1 MMKLIK
7 INDGYIN
14 ADKIIQIYERPI
26 NPNDSDS
33 ALVTVIE
40 LEGFGTGNTGPY
52 GELPYYYQNEV
63 VTKEPLKEV
72 IKLIYCLTEALGS
85 IKGLYEENRIE
96 DKENAEQLIDSYK
109 YAIELLMK
117 EEVE

>member
-1 MMKLIK
+1 MKLIK

-40 LEGFGTGNTGPY
+40 LEGFRTGNTGPN
-52 GELPYYYQNEV
+52 GELPYCYRNEV
-63 VTKEPLKEV
+63 ITKKPLKEV
-72 IKLIYCLTEALGS
+72 IKLIHDLNTLNYLRKQKLIQPLT
-85 IKGLYEENRIE
+85 
-96 DKENAEQLIDSYK
+96 
-109 YAIELLMK
+109 
-117 EEVE
+117 

>member
-1 MMKLIK
+1 MKLIK

-40 LEGFGTGNTGPY
+40 LEGFGTGNTGPC

-72 IKLIYCLTEALGS
+72 IKLIHDLNTLNYLRNKSLIQPLT
-85 IKGLYEENRIE
+85 
-96 DKENAEQLIDSYK
+96 
-109 YAIELLMK
+109 
-117 EEVE
+117 

>member
-7 INDGYIN
+7 IDNGYMNGYIN

-26 NPNDSDS
+26 DPNDSDS

-63 VTKEPLKEV
+63 VTKEPLQEV
-72 IKLIYCLTEALGS
+72 VKLIHDRDILNYLRPLT
-85 IKGLYEENRIE
+85 
-96 DKENAEQLIDSYK
+96 
-109 YAIELLMK
+109 
-117 EEVE
+117 

>member
-7 INDGYIN
+7 IDNIYIN

-52 GELPYYYQNEV
+52 GETPYYYQNEV
-63 VTKEPLKEV
+63 VTKKPLKEV
-72 IKLIYCLTEALGS
+72 LKLIYRDMLMV
-85 IKGLYEENRIE
+85 E
-96 DKENAEQLIDSYK
+96 DNYFEY
-109 YAIELLMK
+109 LLM
-117 EEVE
+117 EVEE

>member
-7 INDGYIN
+7 IDNGYIN

-40 LEGFGTGNTGPY
+40 LEGFGTGNTCPY

-63 VTKEPLKEV
+63 VTKKPLKEV
-72 IKLIYCLTEALGS
+72 TKSIRDWNALNYLRKHGLI
-85 IKGLYEENRIE
+85 
-96 DKENAEQLIDSYK
+96 
-109 YAIELLMK
+109 
-117 EEVE
+117 

>member
-7 INDGYIN
+7 INYRYIN
-14 ADKIIQIYERPI
+14 VDKIIQIYERRI

-40 LEGFGTGNTGPY
+40 FEGSRTGNTGPY

-63 VTKEPLKEV
+63 ATNEPLKEV
-72 IKLIYCLTEALGS
+72 IKLIHDLNTLNYSRKQSLIQPLT
-85 IKGLYEENRIE
+85 Y
-96 DKENAEQLIDSYK
+96 
-109 YAIELLMK
+109 
-117 EEVE
+117 EEVEK

>member
-14 ADKIIQIYERPI
+14 ADKIIQIYERQL

-40 LEGFGTGNTGPY
+40 FEGFGTGNTGPY

-63 VTKEPLKEV
+63 VTKEPLAD
-72 IKLIYCLTEALGS
+72 IILILEGTDEQTGS
-85 IKGLYEENRIE
+85 
-96 DKENAEQLIDSYK
+96 D
-109 YAIELLMK
+109 
-117 EEVE
+117 

>member
-1 MMKLIK
+1 MKLIK

-14 ADKIIQIYERPI
+14 SDKIIQIYERPI

-40 LEGFGTGNTGPY
+40 LEGFRTGNTGPY

-63 VTKEPLKEV
+63 VTNEPLKEV
-72 IKLIYCLTEALGS
+72 VKLIHDLNTLNYLR
-85 IKGLYEENRIE
+85 KQ
-96 DKENAEQLIDSYK
+96 KLIQPL
-109 YAIELLMK
+109 A
-117 EEVE
+117 

>member
-1 MMKLIK
+1 MMNLIK
-7 INDGYIN
+7 IDDRYIN

-40 LEGFGTGNTGPY
+40 LEGFGTGNTGPR

-63 VTKEPLKEV
+63 VARKPLQEV
-72 IKLIYCLTEALGS
+72 IKS
-85 IKGLYEENRIE
+85 IRDWNVLNYLRK
-96 DKENAEQLIDSYK
+96 
-109 YAIELLMK
+109 
-117 EEVE
+117 

>member
-7 INDGYIN
+7 IDNGYIN

-26 NPNDSDS
+26 NPNDSDG

-63 VTKEPLKEV
+63 VTKKPLKEV
-72 IKLIYCLTEALGS
+72 IKSIRDWNALNYLRKQG
-85 IKGLYEENRIE
+85 II
-96 DKENAEQLIDSYK
+96 
-109 YAIELLMK
+109 
-117 EEVE
+117 

>member
-1 MMKLIK
+1 MMRLIK

-33 ALVTVIE
+33 ALVTVVE

-52 GELPYYYQNEV
+52 GETPYYYQNEV
-63 VTKEPLKEV
+63 VTKKPLKEV
-72 IKLIYCLTEALGS
+72 LKLIYRDMLMVEGNY
-85 IKGLYEENRIE
+85 GEY
-96 DKENAEQLIDSYK
+96 
-109 YAIELLMK
+109 LLM
-117 EEVE
+117 EVEE

>member
-7 INDGYIN
+7 IDDGYIN

-63 VTKEPLKEV
+63 VVKKPLQEV
-72 IKLIYCLTEALGS
+72 IKSIRDWNALNYLRKQGLI
-85 IKGLYEENRIE
+85 
-96 DKENAEQLIDSYK
+96 
-109 YAIELLMK
+109 
-117 EEVE
+117 

>member
-7 INDGYIN
+7 IDDGYIN

-63 VTKEPLKEV
+63 VTKKPLKEV
-72 IKLIYCLTEALGS
+72 TKSIRDWNALNYLRKQGLI
-85 IKGLYEENRIE
+85 
-96 DKENAEQLIDSYK
+96 
-109 YAIELLMK
+109 
-117 EEVE
+117 

>member
-1 MMKLIK
+1 MGGEQMMKLIK

-14 ADKIIQIYERPI
+14 AEKIIQIYERPI
-26 NPNDSDS
+26 NPIDSDS

-72 IKLIYCLTEALGS
+72 VKLIHNLNTLNYLRN
-85 IKGLYEENRIE
+85 KGLI
-96 DKENAEQLIDSYK
+96 QPLT
-109 YAIELLMK
+109 
-117 EEVE
+117 

>member
-7 INDGYIN
+7 IDNGYIN
-14 ADKIIQIYERPI
+14 TDKIIQIYERPI

-52 GELPYYYQNEV
+52 GEMPYYYQNEV
-63 VTKEPLKEV
+63 VTKKPLQEV
-72 IKLIYCLTEALGS
+72 IKSTRDWNALNYLRKQGLI
-85 IKGLYEENRIE
+85 
-96 DKENAEQLIDSYK
+96 
-109 YAIELLMK
+109 
-117 EEVE
+117 

>member
-7 INDGYIN
+7 IDNGYMNSYIN

-63 VTKEPLKEV
+63 VTKEPLQEV
-72 IKLIYCLTEALGS
+72 VKLIHDRNTLNYLRPLT
-85 IKGLYEENRIE
+85 
-96 DKENAEQLIDSYK
+96 
-109 YAIELLMK
+109 
-117 EEVE
+117 

>member
-1 MMKLIK
+1 MKLIK
-7 INDGYIN
+7 IDDGYIN

-52 GELPYYYQNEV
+52 GETPYYYQNEV
-63 VTKEPLKEV
+63 VTKKPLKEV
-72 IKLIYCLTEALGS
+72 LKLIY
-85 IKGLYEENRIE
+85 
-96 DKENAEQLIDSYK
+96 D
-109 YAIELLMK
+109 
-117 EEVE
+117 

>member
-1 MMKLIK
+1 MGGEQMMKLIK
-7 INDGYIN
+7 IDNGYMNGYIN
-14 ADKIIQIYERPI
+14 ADKIIQIYERPT

-63 VTKEPLKEV
+63 VTKEPLQEV
-72 IKLIYCLTEALGS
+72 VKLIHDRDILNYLRPLA
-85 IKGLYEENRIE
+85 
-96 DKENAEQLIDSYK
+96 
-109 YAIELLMK
+109 
-117 EEVE
+117 

>member
-40 LEGFGTGNTGPY
+40 LEGFGTGRVG
-52 GELPYYYQNEV
+52 
-63 VTKEPLKEV
+63 
-72 IKLIYCLTEALGS
+72 
-85 IKGLYEENRIE
+85 NRARV
-96 DKENAEQLIDSYK
+96 DA
-109 YAIELLMK
+109 
-117 EEVE
+117 

>member
-7 INDGYIN
+7 IDYTYIN
-14 ADKIIQIYERPI
+14 ADKIIQIYERQI
-26 NPNDSDS
+26 NPIDSDS

-63 VTKEPLKEV
+63 VTKKPLKEV
-72 IKLIYCLTEALGS
+72 IKLIH
-85 IKGLYEENRIE
+85 
-96 DKENAEQLIDSYK
+96 
-109 YAIELLMK
+109 
-117 EEVE
+117 

>member
-1 MMKLIK
+1 MKLIK

-14 ADKIIQIYERPI
+14 AEKIIQIYERPI

-40 LEGFGTGNTGPY
+40 LEGFGTGNTGPD

-63 VTKEPLKEV
+63 LTKEPLKEV
-72 IKLIYCLTEALGS
+72 IKLIHDLNTLNYLRKQKLIQPLT
-85 IKGLYEENRIE
+85 
-96 DKENAEQLIDSYK
+96 
-109 YAIELLMK
+109 
-117 EEVE
+117 